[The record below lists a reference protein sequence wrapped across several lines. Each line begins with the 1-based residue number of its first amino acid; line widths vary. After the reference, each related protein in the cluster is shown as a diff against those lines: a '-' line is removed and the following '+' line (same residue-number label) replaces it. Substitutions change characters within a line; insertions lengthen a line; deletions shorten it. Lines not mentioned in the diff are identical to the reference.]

1 MCFHGQV
8 ENNLVDRYMANDNFY
23 KMSQIDGRIKD
34 PEQRIGEAAA
44 VRGRLGADQHRVGH
58 GRAHARRH

>member
-34 PEQRIGEAAA
+34 PEQRIGEDIFAS
-44 VRGRLGADQHRVGH
+44 VMSYD
-58 GRAHARRH
+58 HACTSAPC